1 MTKKLFRSKTDVK
14 IGGVCAG
21 IAEYLNIDPTIVR
34 IVYAAL
40 TIAGWGTGI
49 IIYLIA
55 WWVLPTS
62 ADN

>member
-1 MTKKLFRSKTDVK
+1 VK